1 MTRILIGTN
10 NPSKV
15 FEMGALLQGLE
26 VLGLADVGLAGMDV
40 EETAD
45 SFLGNA
51 LLKAV
56 AYGTASGEITVADD
70 SGICVEALQGAPG
83 IYSARYAG
91 HKASGEANNAK
102 LLKFLTGQQDRSA
115 HYHSTVV
122 VYFPE
127 EGVTQRH
134 YDLASQLCLGVAST
148 GGHGV
153 VFYSEGKAHGRILEA
168 PVGFAGEG
176 FGYDSVFFSEEA
188 QKSFGEITEVE
199 RQQVSHRAKALRPVI
214 EFLSSL

>member
-10 NPSKV
+10 NPSKIV
-15 FEMGALLQGLE
+15 EMGALLQGLE

-51 LLKAV
+51 LLKAL
-56 AYGTASGEITVADD
+56 AYGTASGEVTVADD
-70 SGICVEALQGAPG
+70 SGICVDALHGAPG

-91 HKASGEANNAK
+91 HKATGEANNAK
-102 LLKFLTGQQDRSA
+102 LLKFLEGQDDRSA
-115 HYHSTVV
+115 YYHSTVV

-127 EGVTQRH
+127 ELVTQKH
-134 YDLASQLCLGVAST
+134 HALAAQLRLSVAST
-148 GGHGV
+148 GGQGV

-168 PVGFAGEG
+168 PVGYAGVG
-176 FGYDSVFFSEEA
+176 FGYDSVFFSTEA
-188 QKSFGEITEVE
+188 QKSFGEITEAE